1 MTIGSSHDDSAVRAA
16 ELAANSKH
24 RADTTEAQDS
34 QHNDGWRIGVLY
46 SRTGVT
52 SATESEHFFGTVLAI
67 EEINAARGV
76 DGRLLDPV
84 AYDPKSDPEEYRR
97 LATRML
103 QEDDVTV
110 IFGCSTSSSRKA
122 VLPVI
127 ERKNA
132 LLWYCSIYEG
142 FEYSPNV
149 IYTGAVPN
157 QNSMQLA
164 AYLLHNRGKR
174 FFLIGADYIY
184 PRESNR
190 IMRDMVEEHGGE
202 IVEEVYLPSDADP
215 SALEDVVREI
225 KAVEPDVVFSTLIG
239 RGARVF
245 YKLYREH
252 GIDPAR
258 IPIASLT
265 MTEGETRMIGA
276 ELCGGHIVS
285 ASYFNTL
292 GNERNSHFLKSWQ
305 ARFGE
310 QPASMW
316 SEMAYNQVHL
326 FALAL
331 ARTGSLDTAKLVEA
345 VREVEFDSPEG
356 PLRIDPEN
364 NHAILTPRIA
374 VCRPDGAFDVV
385 WEGSS
390 PVKPDPYLTSYG
402 FTEFW
407 LDGEPA

>member
-1 MTIGSSHDDSAVRAA
+1 MQSTSQQSRGQPA
-16 ELAANSKH
+16 
-24 RADTTEAQDS
+24 TEA
-34 QHNDGWRIGVLY
+34 GWRVGVLY

-67 EEINAARGV
+67 EEINAAGGV

-84 AYDPKSDPEEYRR
+84 VYDPRSDPDEYHR
-97 LATRML
+97 LASRLL
-103 QEDDVTV
+103 QDDDVTV
-110 IFGCSTSSSRKA
+110 IFGGSTSSSRKA
-122 VLPVI
+122 VLPLI
-127 ERKNA
+127 ERYNA

-164 AYLLHNRGKR
+164 AYLLRHHGQR
-174 FFLIGADYIY
+174 FFLVGADYIY

-190 IMRDMVEEHGGE
+190 IMRDMVEQHGGE
-202 IVEEVYLPSDADP
+202 IVDEIYLPSDAEP
-215 SALEDVVREI
+215 AALDEVVRQI
-225 KAVEPDVVFSTLIG
+225 GAAQPDVVFSTLIG
-239 RGARVF
+239 RGARKF
-245 YKLYREH
+245 YQLYREH

-265 MTEGETRMIGA
+265 MTEGETHMIGP
-276 ELCGGHIVS
+276 ELCGHHIVA
-285 ASYFNTL
+285 ASYLNTL
-292 GNERNSHFLKSWQ
+292 ELAGNRRFLDAWR
-305 ARFGE
+305 ARFGD

-331 ARTGSLDTAKLVEA
+331 ARTKTLDTAKLVEA
-345 VREVEFDSPEG
+345 VHEVEFDSPEG
-356 PLRIDPEN
+356 LLRIDREN

-374 VCRPDGAFDVV
+374 VCRPDGAFDIV
-385 WEGSS
+385 WEGRA
-390 PVKPDPYLTSYG
+390 PIKPDPYLISYG
-402 FTEFW
+402 FGEFW
-407 LDGEPA
+407 LDGERP

>member
-1 MTIGSSHDDSAVRAA
+1 MQSNSSHAA
-16 ELAANSKH
+16 PSG
-24 RADTTEAQDS
+24 ADA
-34 QHNDGWRIGVLY
+34 GWRVGVLY

-52 SATESEHFFGTVLAI
+52 AATESEHFFGTVLAI
-67 EEINAARGV
+67 EEVNAAGGI
-76 DGRLLDPV
+76 DGRPLDPV
-84 AYDPKSDPEEYRR
+84 AYDPRGEPDEYHR
-97 LATRML
+97 LAARL
-103 QEDDVTV
+103 IQEDDATV

-127 ERKNA
+127 ERNNA

-164 AYLLHNRGKR
+164 AYLLRNHGRR
-174 FFLIGADYIY
+174 FFLVGTDYVY

-190 IMRDMVEEHGGE
+190 IMRDMVEQHGGE
-202 IVEEVYLPSDADP
+202 IVDEVYLPSDAGAA
-215 SALEDVVREI
+215 ALDEVVRHI
-225 KAVEPDVVFSTLIG
+225 DAAQPDVVFSTLIG
-239 RGARVF
+239 CGARTF
-245 YKLYREH
+245 YRLYRER

-265 MTEGETRMIGA
+265 MTEGETRMIGP
-276 ELCGGHIVS
+276 ELCASHIVS
-285 ASYFNTL
+285 ASYVNTL
-292 GNERNSHFLKSWQ
+292 KLERNQRFLASWR
-305 ARFGE
+305 ARFGD

-331 ARTGSLDTAKLVEA
+331 ARTRSLDAARLVDA
-345 VREVEFDSPEG
+345 LHDVQFDSPEG
-356 PLRIDPEN
+356 MLRIDPEN

-374 VCRPDGAFDVV
+374 VCRPDGAFDIV
-385 WEGSS
+385 WEGRT
-390 PVKPDPYLTSYG
+390 PVKPDPYLISYG
-402 FTEFW
+402 FAEFW
-407 LDGEPA
+407 LDGERA

>member
-1 MTIGSSHDDSAVRAA
+1 MQTSPPNPADPAKSAPP
-16 ELAANSKH
+16 
-24 RADTTEAQDS
+24 ADA
-34 QHNDGWRIGVLY
+34 GWRIGVLF
-46 SRTGVT
+46 SRSGVT
-52 SATESEHFFGTVLAI
+52 AATESEHFFGTALAI
-67 EEINAARGV
+67 EEINAAGGV

-84 AYDPKSDPEEYRR
+84 VYDPKSDPDEYRR
-97 LATRML
+97 LAARML

-127 ERKNA
+127 ERNNA

-149 IYTGAVPN
+149 VYTGAVPN

-164 AYLLHNRGKR
+164 AYLLRNHGRR
-174 FFLIGADYIY
+174 FFLVGADYIY

-190 IMRDMVEEHGGE
+190 IMRDMVEQHGGE

-215 SALEDVVREI
+215 QALEEVVRQI
-225 KAVEPDVVFSTLIG
+225 RAVEPDVVFSTLIG
-239 RGARVF
+239 RGARAF
-245 YKLYREH
+245 YQLYREH

-276 ELCGGHIVS
+276 ELCANHIIS
-285 ASYFNTL
+285 ASYVNTL
-292 GNERNSHFLKSWQ
+292 PLPANQRFLQSWR

-331 ARTGSLDTAKLVEA
+331 ARTRSLDTAKLVA
-345 VREVEFDSPEG
+345 AIHEVEFDSPEG
-356 PLRIDPEN
+356 MLRIDRAN
-364 NHAILTPRIA
+364 NHAILTPRIG
-374 VCRPDGAFDVV
+374 VCRPDGAFEIV
-385 WEGSS
+385 WQGRA
-390 PVKPDPYLTSYG
+390 PIRPDPYLTTYG
-402 FTEFW
+402 FAEFW
-407 LDGEPA
+407 LDGEAG